1 MSLEAVVFH
10 SDDKKRMNDFLG
22 FPKQIY
28 GSGELMQNRTDEAA
42 LLGGT
47 HILSKYF
54 KVTPILVYRGKKAV
68 SRAAVTIYND
78 DNTAYIGLLK
88 ARMTALPQSFCSIL
102 PFGSRK
108 KIQLRK

>member
-47 HILSKYF
+47 HILSKY
-54 KVTPILVYRGKKAV
+54 
-68 SRAAVTIYND
+68 
-78 DNTAYIGLLK
+78 LK
-88 ARMTALPQSFCSIL
+88 
-102 PFGSRK
+102 
-108 KIQLRK
+108 